1 LNNNNNNNNNNR
13 YTPKQEQNMEAENCV
28 TRTFHG

>member
-1 LNNNNNNNNNNR
+1 
-13 YTPKQEQNMEAENCV
+13 MEAENCV